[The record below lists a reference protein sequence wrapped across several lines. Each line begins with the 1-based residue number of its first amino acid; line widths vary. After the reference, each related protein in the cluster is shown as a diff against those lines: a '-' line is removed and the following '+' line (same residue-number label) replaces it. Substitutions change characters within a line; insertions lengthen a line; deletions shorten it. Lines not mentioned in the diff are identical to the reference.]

1 MTTTVDKWGGATGL
15 GEGFVVTCSECPRT
29 SQNPWLILG
38 QTREYAQSSAIVT
51 VDGVWQFTT
60 GMKYGYGDHALYECA
75 KILRAMG
82 YLPEADPMIALSREC
97 REAGIALYV
106 ARRDVLKRE
115 LPKAWSILD
124 EAANA

>member
-1 MTTTVDKWGGATGL
+1 MTKLPGSI
-15 GEGFVVTCSECPRT
+15 FVYIREWRDRT
-29 SQNPWLILG
+29 YGN
-38 QTREYAQSSAIVT
+38 TYYSAIVT